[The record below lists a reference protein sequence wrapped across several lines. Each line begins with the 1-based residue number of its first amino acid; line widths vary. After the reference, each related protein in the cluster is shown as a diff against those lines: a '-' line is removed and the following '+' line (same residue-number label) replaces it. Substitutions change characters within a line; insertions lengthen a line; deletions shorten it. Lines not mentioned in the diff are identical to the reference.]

1 MHINDVEKKIKIL
14 LLYLSHRF
22 IEENWV
28 FSLEGIQREMKEQ
41 VNCNDSLNYLNKYIL
56 GNGAELY
63 PPGSFHFIWIFITVQ
78 IHFNHK
84 ILNLSY
90 IGA

>member
-1 MHINDVEKKIKIL
+1 
-14 LLYLSHRF
+14 
-22 IEENWV
+22 
-28 FSLEGIQREMKEQ
+28 MKEQ